1 MAEYIRE
8 SDSSSATTLVV
19 SVIVVLI
26 IALAFYFGFVRGD
39 RSAVGGPDAGTNI
52 EFNAGGA
59 LDADAAGADVDMDAP
74 QYSS

>member
-8 SDSSSATTLVV
+8 SDGSSAATIIV
-19 SVIVVLI
+19 SIVVILI
-26 IALAFYFGFVRGD
+26 IGLAFYFGFVRGD
-39 RSAVGGPDAGTNI
+39 RSAIGGPDQNI

-59 LDADAAGADVDMDAP
+59 LDGGASGSVDLNPDAP